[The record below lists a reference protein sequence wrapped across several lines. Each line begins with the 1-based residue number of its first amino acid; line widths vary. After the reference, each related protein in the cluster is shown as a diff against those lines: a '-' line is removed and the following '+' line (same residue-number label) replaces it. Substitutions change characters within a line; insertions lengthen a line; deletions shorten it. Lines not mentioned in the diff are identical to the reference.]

1 MILVSFER
9 VSLVEYAC
17 QIWSLYLKSSK
28 VIAKVKV
35 DNRQTNWQDK
45 NNMPPIIQSG
55 GIKRT
60 KNNMPLILLLY
71 IYTTLW
77 NYKVRCSP
85 KVLLNH
91 MDFLQY
97 TSKWIW
103 TKLGTVTTL
112 LLWWVSVQWQKLD
125 SKDACDSWSDGNIV
139 LSRSACKD
147 TILKVLLH
155 QIQLYMSL
163 GLIFYCTMYIKI
175 YVAVW
180 SGVCKKMT
188 LKVAIFKISE

>member
-1 MILVSFER
+1 
-9 VSLVEYAC
+9 
-17 QIWSLYLKSSK
+17 
-28 VIAKVKV
+28 
-35 DNRQTNWQDK
+35 
-45 NNMPPIIQSG
+45 MPPIIRSG

-77 NYKVRCSP
+77 NYRVRCSP
-85 KVLLNH
+85 KVLLNL

-97 TSKWIW
+97 NSKWIW

-112 LLWWVSVQWQKLD
+112 LLWWVSVQWRKLD

-147 TILKVLLH
+147 TILKVMLH

-188 LKVAIFKISE
+188 LKVDIFTISVSNL